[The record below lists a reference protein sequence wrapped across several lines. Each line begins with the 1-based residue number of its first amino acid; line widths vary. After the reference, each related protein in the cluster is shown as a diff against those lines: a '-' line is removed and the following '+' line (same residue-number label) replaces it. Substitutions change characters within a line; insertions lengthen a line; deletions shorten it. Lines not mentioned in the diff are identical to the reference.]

1 MSYVYAFIFFKTCPW
16 SEFFF
21 TSPHFINFIDVA
33 PKIQIISLLIHF
45 LDISSKTILIKFFR
59 LDKSRGECYIPLCW
73 LHSRAQAYTTF
84 TLLSPLLCAFAP
96 TAAVIQSITV
106 SLSMPV
112 PMYRANKH
120 NRHLMEY
127 FSSLK
132 YDSNLRALDPWHKPR
147 GSPGTF

>member
-21 TSPHFINFIDVA
+21 TSPHFINFKDVA

-59 LDKSRGECYIPLCW
+59 LDKSRGECDNLYADYIVVLRLILHLPYSLHCYVHLPL
-73 LHSRAQAYTTF
+73 QQ
-84 TLLSPLLCAFAP
+84 LLYKASHL
-96 TAAVIQSITV
+96 V
-106 SLSMPV
+106 SLCLSQCSELI
-112 PMYRANKH
+112 NII
-120 NRHLMEY
+120 RHLTEY

-132 YDSNLRALDPWHKPR
+132 YDSNL
-147 GSPGTF
+147 